1 MIAFVFIASAASF
14 GAAPSIAQQPASIT
28 AAPGEEITFNVAAEG
43 DAPIAYQWVFND
55 SALAGQTN
63 STLTLTNV
71 ADAQSGAYS
80 VTITNAAGSTNSA
93 IATLLVT
100 TNAFRQIGIGNIT
113 QSGASVAVPILLF
126 GNQRESSIAFSL
138 AYDTNA
144 FSNPNFAANSAA
156 ASVTTDILT
165 PGAFGVAVTLPAGD
179 TFDSTNREIGSVTF
193 DLLGDKSRF
202 DGGLKFSAAPTPIA
216 GVTAN
221 GINFAVLAAVGP
233 HFERVNAEPVLNRQS
248 GLFEQQI
255 LVANPSAATMTNVS
269 VTVGNL
275 GFDSR
280 TNAIRLQNAQF
291 GSTVTVAN
299 LQPGESRVLTMEY
312 YVADHL
318 TVPNP
323 AYALILTDRIELI
336 VPPAAIKT
344 LAVDVTRY
352 LTNTVIVEFSTR
364 LGAQYFIQYAPTAA
378 GLSTGKVVFPAVIGT
393 GSRVQWIDNGPPKTD
408 SPPTNQTRFY
418 QILSD
423 ER

>member
-1 MIAFVFIASAASF
+1 
-14 GAAPSIAQQPASIT
+14 
-28 AAPGEEITFNVAAEG
+28 
-43 DAPIAYQWVFND
+43 
-55 SALAGQTN
+55 
-63 STLTLTNV
+63 
-71 ADAQSGAYS
+71 
-80 VTITNAAGSTNSA
+80 
-93 IATLLVT
+93 
-100 TNAFRQIGIGNIT
+100 
-113 QSGASVAVPILLF
+113 
-126 GNQRESSIAFSL
+126 
-138 AYDTNA
+138 
-144 FSNPNFAANSAA
+144 
-156 ASVTTDILT
+156 
-165 PGAFGVAVTLPAGD
+165 
-179 TFDSTNREIGSVTF
+179 
-193 DLLGDKSRF
+193 
-202 DGGLKFSAAPTPIA
+202 
-216 GVTAN
+216 
-221 GINFAVLAAVGP
+221 
-233 HFERVNAEPVLNRQS
+233 LNRQS

-255 LVANPSAATMTNVS
+255 LVANPSAATMTNVN
-269 VTVGNL
+269 VTAANL

-312 YVADHL
+312 YVADHV

-323 AYALILTDRIELI
+323 LYALVLTDRIELV
-336 VPPAAIKT
+336 VPPAVVKT

-364 LGAQYFIQYAPTAA
+364 LGSQYFIQYAGSAE